1 MKTFEDIENEITQ
14 LGYNDDVV
22 VKAITECYKTV
33 YDGNTSTNPSK
44 REIEKILGR
53 NVPLNEMVVDKNR
66 IQKLLKI
73 LY

>member
-1 MKTFEDIENEITQ
+1 VKTFEDIENEIKQ
-14 LGYNDDVV
+14 LGYDNVV
-22 VKAITECYKTV
+22 VKTITECYKTV
-33 YDGNTSTNPSK
+33 CDGNTSTNPNK

-53 NVPLNEMVVDKNR
+53 NVLLNEMVVDKNR

>member
-1 MKTFEDIENEITQ
+1 MKTFEDIENEIKQ

-33 YDGNTSTNPSK
+33 CDGNTSTNPNK

-53 NVPLNEMVVDKNR
+53 NVLLNEMVVDKNR
-66 IQKLLKI
+66 IQRLLKI